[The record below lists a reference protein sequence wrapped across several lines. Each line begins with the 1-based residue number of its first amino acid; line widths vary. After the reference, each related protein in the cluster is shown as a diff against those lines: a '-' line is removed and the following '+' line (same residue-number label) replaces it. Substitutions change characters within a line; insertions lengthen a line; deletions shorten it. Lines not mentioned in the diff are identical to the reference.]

1 MKCTLCNRRKPSR
14 RCPAKEAPICSRC
27 CGSKRKK
34 EIECPPECGYL
45 SSGREGRETSAARKG
60 VRIDRDAFEE
70 YRKGMRLCLE
80 KDYES
85 ALKVFDG
92 ILARYPGHV
101 PSLIEKG
108 NCLLQDRKIEDA
120 GKFFERALENDP
132 DSTDAMN
139 GKALCLFVSGDID
152 DALDVLDN
160 ALDRAPKDCGL
171 LALKADC
178 LLDIDR
184 PLEAKSVI
192 EDVLKRERE
201 NDHALVVQARAQFEL
216 SEFEEAG
223 KNLERAIKIKPDDE
237 RYGLLADTYFE
248 KEKPEE
254 GFEVLGHMKDKTS
267 WFDRGRHCLESGFEE
282 YAISCCDRGI
292 EAGEDSARC
301 SALKARVHIL
311 KGEESKAGEF
321 IDAALEIDPDC
332 IEAVK
337 TKMAMLYADDGTDD
351 ENTLEWVNRAIE
363 INPEDVG
370 TMFLRAKI
378 LKDLDRPGEFLEAV
392 HETRELIMDFDT
404 FWKYGI
410 ELYIMEEYKEAA
422 WFLEEAL
429 DLRDEGPLRD
439 TLTSCYSLLNDVGKM
454 ESCIVEAE
462 KAHPD
467 AEWLNISKAVLG
479 YYKDDMKLFKESLE
493 NIGKIDGTDG
503 IDGSDGRIKSIG
515 SIDSHDYFDVGNLFP
530 DIKRISDFLD
540 AASRVV
546 PDNPYVLME
555 RAEVAF
561 EMGDEQ
567 GALAFIDQA
576 ISLKKSPM
584 FHVHKIKA
592 LIRMNLLEDAL
603 ETARTCPDDHVIPIL
618 EGIVFKKMG
627 REEDARR
634 AYDEYLDVEDI
645 IQSIFNEAVPE
656 LVEDAEIVETESEI
670 ERQVESNRP
679 LMEVLARGLKQEM
692 IIALEELVTGD
703 EEDV

>member
-45 SSGREGRETSAARKG
+45 SSGREDREASTARKD
-60 VRIDRDAFEE
+60 VRIDRDALED

-85 ALKVFDG
+85 ASEVFDG

-108 NCLLQDRKIEDA
+108 NCFLQARKIEDA
-120 GKFFERALENDP
+120 KNLFERALENDP
-132 DSTDAMN
+132 DSVEAMN
-139 GKALCLFVSGDID
+139 GEALCLFVSGDID

-201 NDHALVVQARAQFEL
+201 NDHALEVLARAQFEL
-216 SEFEEAG
+216 SEFEEAA
-223 KNLERAIKIKPDDE
+223 KNLERAIKIKPGDE

-248 KEKPEE
+248 RKRPEE
-254 GFEVLGHMKDKTS
+254 GFETLNHMKDYEGS
-267 WFDRGRHCLESGFEE
+267 WFDKGRHCLESGFEE

-292 EAGEDSARC
+292 EAGEDAARC
-301 SALKARVHIL
+301 NALKARVHLL
-311 KGEESKAGEF
+311 KGEESKAGEL

-337 TKMAMLYADDGTDD
+337 TKMAMFYADGADN
-351 ENTLEWVNRAIE
+351 EKALEWANRAIE

-378 LKDLDRPGEFLEAV
+378 LKDLDRRCEFLEAV
-392 HETRELIMDFDT
+392 HETREIIMDFDT

-410 ELYIMEEYKEAA
+410 ELYIMEEYEEAA
-422 WFLEEAL
+422 SFLEEAL
-429 DLRDEGPLRD
+429 DLREEGPLRD
-439 TLTSCYSLLNDVGKM
+439 TLTSCYSLLNDTVRM
-454 ESCIVEAE
+454 ESCLAAAE

-493 NIGKIDGTDG
+493 NIGKIDGS
-503 IDGSDGRIKSIG
+503 DGSERTEWVNT
-515 SIDSHDYFDVGNLFP
+515 IDDFDVGNLIP
-530 DIKRISDFLD
+530 DVKRISDFLD
-540 AASRVV
+540 TASRVV
-546 PDNPYVLME
+546 PDNPYILME
-555 RAEVAF
+555 RADVAF
-561 EMGDEQ
+561 EMGDRQ
-567 GALAFIDQA
+567 GALALIDQA
-576 ISLKKSPM
+576 ISIKKSPM

-592 LIRMNLLEDAL
+592 LVKMNLLEDAL
-603 ETARTCPDDHVIPIL
+603 ETARTCPDEHVIPIL

-645 IQSIFNEAVPE
+645 IQDIVNTVIPD
-656 LVEDAEIVETESEI
+656 LVEDAEVVEPESEI
-670 ERQVESNRP
+670 EREVESNRP
-679 LMEVLARGLKQEM
+679 IMEILARGLKQEM
-692 IIALEELVTGD
+692 IVALEELVMGD
-703 EEDV
+703 DEDV